1 MALRRVNCHGS
12 PFLIA
17 VAVPGLL
24 VVQAVAWEHQVP
36 IIVPPAQSPQS
47 EERLPFYAL
56 LQSAAYFVK
65 NGILLSV
72 DLSAGLVVG
81 APGVFA
87 FGFQRSHGT
96 LPLQFLKEGDYPHS

>member
-1 MALRRVNCHGS
+1 LCHLRSQLIGS
-12 PFLIA
+12 RRSDDFP
-17 VAVPGLL
+17 
-24 VVQAVAWEHQVP
+24 
-36 IIVPPAQSPQS
+36 PQS